1 MKHLRFSVTSVLIA
15 VTLLGLAFGALESD
29 SLFVASLVFTLNLGL
44 LCVAAVG
51 ALAARGN
58 RRVFWLGFAVFGWV
72 YSLIAFGW
80 LASATRASPAYVWL
94 GYGYQQDGYRSDRP
108 SLVTNRLLDWYGSLR
123 APRAVGAR
131 VMADWRGAGYWQATI
146 REVKNGRYR
155 VGWDDGSPD
164 EWVGPNQIQSSGRD
178 VDRVGHSVF
187 SPLIG
192 MLGGILCWYLFADR
206 RVQAETSGAVAA

>member
-1 MKHLRFSVTSVLIA
+1 MKHLRFSVTTVLIA

-29 SLFVASLVFTLNLGL
+29 SQLVGSLVFTLNLGL

-51 ALAARGN
+51 ALAALGN

-80 LASATRASPAYVWL
+80 LASATRAYPAYVWL
-94 GYGYQQDGYRSDRP
+94 GSGYQQDGYRNANST
-108 SLVTNRLLDWYGSLR
+108 LVTNRLLDLYASLR
-123 APRAVGAR
+123 TPRSVGSR

-146 REVKNGRYR
+146 REVKDGRYR
-155 VGWDDGSPD
+155 VGWDDGSPE
-164 EWVGPNQIQSSGRD
+164 EWLGPNQIQASGRD

-192 MLGGILCWYLFADR
+192 LLGGILCWYMFADR
-206 RVQAETSGAVAA
+206 RIVAETSAATG